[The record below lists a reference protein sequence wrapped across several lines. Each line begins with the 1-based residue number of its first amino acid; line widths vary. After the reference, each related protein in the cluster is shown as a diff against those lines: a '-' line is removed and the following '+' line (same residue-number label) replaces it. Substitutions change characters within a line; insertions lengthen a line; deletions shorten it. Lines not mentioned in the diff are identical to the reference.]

1 MEKISERENMRLV
14 IEGHEPDRLPEFF
27 TAVHS
32 APAQALARRIDPATG
47 YDVDIFG
54 VEFIRAVDG
63 PTPAH
68 TVTGRYNLTDVTR
81 WPEIIPSIDLKSVD
95 WEDDSR
101 RILSQFDREARC
113 LNYLGAYVWEEFHY
127 LLGFEAAFK
136 ALVKRPEETAACLSA
151 IADFWI
157 EAMRRQYKYLKPDI
171 IMIQDH
177 IANADGLLMSPKT
190 YRELIKPAQRKVI
203 EAIADLGAIPQMH
216 VDGRVEAVLEDYAD
230 MGVQMIQPFQIYNDI
245 NAAKEKYGFI
255 AVGGWDSF
263 GPGNREETTEEEA
276 RASVRLA
283 MDTYGP
289 GGRYVFWA
297 SGLTPSYPHI
307 ARWVG
312 DETEKYGRDFYCRS
326 KAVDN

>member
-1 MEKISERENMRLV
+1 MRLV
-14 IEGHEPDRLPEFF
+14 IEGREPAWIPVFF
-27 TAVHS
+27 TAARSVE
-32 APAQALARRIDPATG
+32 AQALKRRADPATG
-47 YDVDIFG
+47 YDLDVFG
-54 VEFIRAVDG
+54 VEFINAVDG

-68 TVTGRYNLTDVTR
+68 AVNGRYRLTDVTR
-81 WPEIIPSIDLKSVD
+81 WREAMPEIDLKSVD
-95 WEDDSR
+95 WEEDSR
-101 RILSQFDREARC
+101 KILSLADQENKY
-113 LNYLGAYVWEEFHY
+113 LNYVGAYVWEEFHY

-136 ALVKRPEETAACLSA
+136 ALIKRPEETAVCLEA

-190 YRELIKPAQRKVI
+190 YREIIKPAQRKVV

-216 VDGRVEAVLEDYAD
+216 VDGNVGAVVGDYAE
-230 MGVQMIQPFQIYNDI
+230 MGVRMIQPFQVYNDI
-245 NAAKEKYGFI
+245 NACKEKYGFI

-263 GPGNREETTEEEA
+263 GRGNQEDTTEEEA

-283 MDTYGP
+283 LDTYGP
-289 GGRYVFWA
+289 GNRYVFWA

-312 DETEKYGRDFYCRS
+312 DEAEKYGRDFF
-326 KAVDN
+326 KAERR